1 MYLVGG
7 FFRVV
12 SISIIYFVSLVWVSL
27 SCEYFPLIVSSNR
40 AKNLLRGAKF
50 ITNIYIYILHILVLK
65 THKKNIY
72 YIMLVN
78 FFLVKMLLIFLIY

>member
-27 SCEYFPLIVSSNR
+27 SCEYFPLIVSSSR

-50 ITNIYIYILHILVLK
+50 ITNIYILHILVLK

>member
-50 ITNIYIYILHILVLK
+50 ITNIYIYIYILHILVLK
-65 THKKNIY
+65 THKK
-72 YIMLVN
+72 
-78 FFLVKMLLIFLIY
+78 IFIILCL

>member
-50 ITNIYIYILHILVLK
+50 ITNIYILHILVLK